1 MSFYDFI
8 LGFINDDTPLGHLA
22 QYIFND
28 VCFPKEEKN
37 NNSIRTY
44 VLLNYNDRQLIES
57 TNRAISLYQLI

>member
-22 QYIFND
+22 QYILND
-28 VCFPKEEKN
+28 SCFPKEEKN

>member
-8 LGFINDDTPLGHLA
+8 LGFINDDTPLGYLA

-28 VCFPKEEKN
+28 ACFPKEEKN

>member
-22 QYIFND
+22 QYIFNESF
-28 VCFPKEEKN
+28 FPKEEKN